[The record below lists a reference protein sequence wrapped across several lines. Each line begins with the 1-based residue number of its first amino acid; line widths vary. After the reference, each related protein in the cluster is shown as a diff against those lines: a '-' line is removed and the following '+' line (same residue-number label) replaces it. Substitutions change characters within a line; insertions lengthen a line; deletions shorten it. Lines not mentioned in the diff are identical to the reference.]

1 VTCGLFFRGLGLRFT
16 GGLVRL
22 VMHFSGRL
30 SCLLARAI
38 HGFVGFSGYGFAG
51 FFCLLAYGL
60 RSLFCFFANRFNS
73 LLCFLTCCFQ
83 SVFNCFACFL
93 RAVLYVLN
101 DAVLAKRSQRNCRK
115 QSSNQARDFHI
126 LFLLVTPFYYCIGLG
141 SVIART
147 SNGSS

>member
-1 VTCGLFFRGLGLRFT
+1 RGLGVRLA
-16 GGLVRL
+16 GSLVRL
-22 VMHFSGRL
+22 VMRL
-30 SCLLARAI
+30 SSRLSRFFARAI
-38 HGFVGFSGYGFAG
+38 HGFVGFSSYGFAG
-51 FFCLLAYGL
+51 FFCLLASGL

-73 LLCFLTCCFQ
+73 LLCFLTCSFH
-83 SVFNCFACFL
+83 SFFNCFACFL
-93 RAVLYVLN
+93 RAVLFVLN